1 MLQAGDTAPPFKLTA
16 GGGQVVDSESLA
28 GREYLLYFY
37 PKDSTPGCTREACA
51 FRDNLPALEKLGLA
65 VFGVSAD
72 TRLAHERF
80 AQKHALNFPLLADSD
95 HQLLEA
101 YGVWVEKSLYGRK
114 FMGILRSSFLV
125 GADGRIEKAWPKVN
139 PDRHAEEVLTWLRER
154 ASARR

>member
-1 MLQAGDTAPPFKLTA
+1 MLQAGDTAPSFTLTA
-16 GGGQVVDSESLA
+16 GGGRIVDSDGLA

-51 FRDNLPALEKLGLA
+51 FRDKLPALETLGLS

-80 AQKHALNFPLLADSD
+80 AQKHDLNFPLLSDTD

-125 GADGRIEKAWPKVN
+125 GADGRIEKTWPKVN
-139 PDRHAEEVLTWLRER
+139 PDRHAEEVLAWLQEH